1 MGFLQYFNNKIQSI
15 IRAKIQN
22 KADINAKFPRIYT
35 IQLANRGLAR
45 VK

>member
-1 MGFLQYFNNKIQSI
+1 MNIKQG
-15 IRAKIQN
+15 IQN

-35 IQLANRGLAR
+35 IQLANKGLAR